1 MKEENFSRV
10 EMKEDPNLST
20 EGPTFCC
27 KKCGSNLQAGPRW
40 EPFCPT
46 CKLGC
51 FHKDEAKPFPYPTQV
66 MSCVHCSKPLVLK
79 LTVDHRMVGRCYTED
94 CGDCFSM
101 QDLCLITFRE
111 EENNKDV
118 DFVSLSKNL
127 PGKVPEI
134 LKRHEAWNKASNK
147 NNK

>member
-10 EMKEDPNLST
+10 EMKEDPNLDG
-20 EGPTFCC
+20 EGPIFCC

-40 EPFCPT
+40 EPFCPK

-51 FHKDEAKPFPYPTQV
+51 FHQDEPEPFPYPTQV

-79 LTVDHRMVGRCYTED
+79 LTKDKRMVGRCYTEN

-111 EENNKDV
+111 EESKAV
-118 DFVSLSKNL
+118 DFESLLENVS
-127 PGKVPEI
+127 GKGAET
-134 LKRHEAWNKASNK
+134 LKRYKAWNKTSNK
-147 NNK
+147 TKG